1 MWKYVMKRVMIS
13 VVTIF
18 LILFFLFLMLELM
31 PGTPFNDEKLTEA
44 QRALLDA
51 KYGLDASPLTRF
63 FNYLKLAIFEG
74 DFGVSYAIQKDMPV
88 STLISGRVW
97 ITIRIGLQAVV
108 LGTIIGLLL
117 GLVAALRRNTW
128 LDTGATVISVIGVSV
143 PSYVFALGLC
153 FFLGYKFKWF
163 PITYSL
169 DKPILSTILPTVAL
183 SMFVIANVARFL
195 RSEMIEVLQSD
206 FMLLVKAKG
215 VRKKNLILKH
225 AMRNAL
231 IPVITVVAPL
241 MVSLM
246 TGSLVVEKIF
256 AIPGMG
262 SLLVTAIQV
271 NDYNVIIALSFI
283 YSVLFIGV
291 MLLVDILY
299 GVIDPRIRLAK
310 EGGNH
315 ES

>member
-1 MWKYVMKRVMIS
+1 MWKYVLKRLAIS

-18 LILFFLFLMLELM
+18 LILLLLFLMLEFM

-44 QRALLDA
+44 QRALLEA
-51 KYGLDASPLTRF
+51 KYGLDQPIFIRF
-63 FNYLKLAIFEG
+63 FNYLRLALFEG
-74 DFGVSYAIQKDMPV
+74 AFGVSYAIQKNVPV
-88 STLISGRVW
+88 STLIGDRVM
-97 ITIRIGLQAVV
+97 ITIRIGLQAIV
-108 LGTIIGLLL
+108 LGTVIGLLL
-117 GLVAALRRNTW
+117 GLIAALRRNTW
-128 LDTGATVISVIGVSV
+128 ADTGATVISVIGVSV

-163 PITYSL
+163 PITYNLS
-169 DKPILSTILPTVAL
+169 KPFLSTILPTIAL

-195 RSEMIEVLQSD
+195 RSEMIEVLHSD

-215 VRKKNLILKH
+215 VKKKNLILKH

-283 YSVLFIGV
+283 YSILFIGT
-291 MLLVDILY
+291 MLVVDILY
-299 GVIDPRIRLAK
+299 GVIDPRIRLSK
-310 EGGNH
+310 EGGSH